1 MSNLSKV
8 HSHFKKIYR
17 FAIFSTKI
25 SELIHV
31 NKIRWEKNQ
40 TEFNNSIMPKCFHLF
55 AQSSLILQ
63 GRNNVHW
70 IWKSSK
76 VKTSYKHLL
85 PKKEFSRTIKHFSLS
100 EEVTLE
106 KFDANLQ
113 YHTWKYLRVIKATLC
128 TPAPVS
134 RFEIFFEGEFLFL
147 FTFLVIFVNKVRIFW
162 KTHKIWKNLPHG
174 FDKSA
179 DLLSKCQNH
188 EKDFF
193 SNYVCL
199 SKSPNFI
206 I

>member
-1 MSNLSKV
+1 M
-8 HSHFKKIYR
+8 
-17 FAIFSTKI
+17 
-25 SELIHV
+25 
-31 NKIRWEKNQ
+31 EKNQ

-134 RFEIFFEGEFLFL
+134 RFEMFFEGEFLFS
-147 FTFLVIFVNKVRIFW
+147 FTFHVIFSFRFFFEFFQFFQHFFW
-162 KTHKIWKNLPHG
+162 
-174 FDKSA
+174 
-179 DLLSKCQNH
+179 
-188 EKDFF
+188 FF
-193 SNYVCL
+193 SQ
-199 SKSPNFI
+199 FF
-206 I
+206 